1 MLCSR
6 FGTSPWSVSWNK
18 RRRTAAAWSVVLHV
32 QAGRHVHTFGRA
44 GLHAYLHVQPSLVQ
58 LAYPHKRVRAQ
69 QPPVA
74 AVQVNGH
81 ARVHAGL
88 HTYTRAWSAPLI
100 LEGPRM
106 PVTEV
111 SHAYTIYTTHMMQER
126 KPIFSKRILMNT
138 LMKQEEA
145 RKAAAKK
152 LIESS

>member
-1 MLCSR
+1 MPV
-6 FGTSPWSVSWNK
+6 TEVS
-18 RRRTAAAWSVVLHV
+18 
-32 QAGRHVHTFGRA
+32 
-44 GLHAYLHVQPSLVQ
+44 HAYMQDSYPGGSLTA
-58 LAYPHKRVRAQ
+58 L
-69 QPPVA
+69 
-74 AVQVNGH
+74 
-81 ARVHAGL
+81 
-88 HTYTRAWSAPLI
+88 LI